1 MIMNQIINK
10 ILSSNNIAITFHTS
24 PDGDSLGSS
33 LALLQALRALN
44 KNCYILCEEE
54 LPKTFEFLPYSKEV
68 SAISIIKEDTDC
80 VVVLDCGNME
90 RIAGNINVTNKNYT
104 LINIDHHLSNDLY
117 ADMNYVDTNASSM
130 GEIVYQIINIM
141 GVSLNK
147 EMAICLYTSLITD
160 TGSFKHTNTTAITH
174 AIAGD
179 LINCGIDFNNI
190 HRIIFENKSF
200 HRVKLYGEVINEMYL
215 DCHDKFCIMTLT
227 KEMLDKLNLSDGDTS
242 DLISLGVQIDS
253 VEVAA
258 LFKENGDSIKVSLR
272 SKSYVDVRKIAENFK
287 GGGHLR
293 AAGFKINDTME
304 NVINAITELI
314 NKELI

>member
-200 HRVKLYGEVINEMYL
+200 HRVKLYGEVINGMYL
-215 DCHDKFCIMTLT
+215 DCHDKLCIMTLT